1 MIKYTPS
8 SQLTLE
14 EFKHPFHQQLK
25 TDNRWVVL
33 AELVPWDEL
42 AGIYAKNLNPKAGRL
57 SVDIRMVIGALIIKH
72 KLTLSDRDTVDMISE
87 NMYMQYFCG
96 LKSMQTKL
104 PFDASLFVDIRKRVG
119 AESFDQF
126 NEIVINRYE
135 RLKPKRKRII
145 KETTA
150 DDHDKKDDPGGQS
163 IASTEKEES
172 TAKKEIPNQGK
183 LKLDAS
189 IADQYITSPNDL
201 KLVNRVREETERLVD
216 VLYKKG
222 SFDKKPRTYRR
233 NARKEYLAVSMKR
246 KKIKKELRVN
256 IGKQLRYVKRNI
268 STIDKMLTEVE
279 MDGDGMFP
287 LKHRDQ
293 RIHWVIQHVFDQQ
306 MYMYQNKVHKC
317 NDRIVNI
324 YQPQVRPMVRGKDR
338 ANVEFGAKIN
348 ISEVEGFVRC
358 NHIGWNNYDE
368 GGDLKLQV
376 EEFRQL
382 YGCYPELLLGDKK
395 YLTRENRRYLKE
407 NNIRIVGKP
416 LGRPPKQKLSGYK
429 KYKTRKEQNMRN
441 HVEGKFGQ
449 GKNGYDLNRIR
460 ARRQDTSESWI
471 SAILF
476 IMNLT
481 KLMKVAV
488 KYGYFLVF
496 SAWKQLRTIFL
507 SVATQYHSPDIS
519 IRIVAA

>member
-8 SQLTLE
+8 NQLSLE

-25 TDNRWVVL
+25 KNNRWVQL

-42 AGIYAKNLNPKAGRL
+42 ARIYAKNLNPQAGRL
-57 SVDIRMVIGALIIKH
+57 SVDIRMVIGSLIIKH
-72 KLTLSDRDTVDMISE
+72 KLSLSDRDTVDMISE
-87 NMYMQYFCG
+87 NLYMQYFCG
-96 LKSMQTKL
+96 LRSMQTEL
-104 PFDASLFVDIRKRVG
+104 PFDASLFVDIRKRLG
-119 AESFDQF
+119 AERFDQF
-126 NEIVINRYE
+126 NEIVIRRYE
-135 RLKPKRKRII
+135 SIKPKRKRII
-145 KETTA
+145 KETSSN
-150 DDHDKKDDPGGQS
+150 DKGSKDDPGEQS
-163 IASTEKEES
+163 LATRGKGKSS
-172 TAKKEIPNQGK
+172 SKKDIPNQGK

-189 IADQYITSPNDL
+189 VADQYITSPNDL
-201 KLVNRVREETERLVD
+201 KLVSRAREETERLVD
-216 VLYKKG
+216 VLYEKG

-233 NARKEYLAVSMKR
+233 NARKEYLSIAMKR
-246 KKIKKELRVN
+246 NKNKKELRVN

-268 STIDKMLTEVE
+268 STIEKMLDAVE
-279 MDGDGMFP
+279 KESDSRFP

-293 RIHWVIQHVFDQQ
+293 RIYWVIQHVFNQQ

-317 NDRIVNI
+317 SDRIVNI
-324 YQPQVRPMVRGKDR
+324 YQPHVRPIVRGKDR

-358 NHIGWNNYDE
+358 NHIGWDNYDE
-368 GGDLKLQV
+368 GGDLKFQV
-376 EEFRQL
+376 EQFKEL

-395 YLTRENRRYLKE
+395 YLTRDNRKYLKE
-407 NNIRIVGKP
+407 KDIRIVGKP
-416 LGRPPKQKLSGYK
+416 LGRPPKQKLSGYR

-481 KLMKVAV
+481 KLMKVTVECGKFLALFGLRLM
-488 KYGYFLVF
+488 KGYYLSVMVYE
-496 SAWKQLRTIFL
+496 WIPVNKTRTIL
-507 SVATQYHSPDIS
+507 
-519 IRIVAA
+519 R

>member
-1 MIKYTPS
+1 
-8 SQLTLE
+8 
-14 EFKHPFHQQLK
+14 
-25 TDNRWVVL
+25 
-33 AELVPWDEL
+33 LVPWDEL

-87 NMYMQYFCG
+87 NIYMQYFCG
-96 LKSMQTKL
+96 LRSMQTKL
-104 PFDASLFVDIRKRVG
+104 PFDASLFVDIRKRMG
-119 AESFDQF
+119 TERFDQF
-126 NEIVINRYE
+126 NEIVIRRSE
-135 RLKPKRKRII
+135 SLKPKRKRII
-145 KETTA
+145 KETRS
-150 DDHDKKDDPGGQS
+150 DDKGSKGDPGGQGA
-163 IASTEKEES
+163 ASKGKSSSKNEL
-172 TAKKEIPNQGK
+172 PNQGK

-189 IADQYITSPNDL
+189 VADQYITSPNDL
-201 KLVNRVREETERLVD
+201 KLVGRAREETERLVD
-216 VLYKKG
+216 VLYKQG
-222 SFDKKPRTYRR
+222 SLDKKPRTYRR
-233 NARKEYLAVSMKR
+233 NARKEYLAVAMKR
-246 KKIKKELRVN
+246 NKNKKELRVN
-256 IGKQLRYVKRNI
+256 IGKQLRYIRRNI
-268 STIDKMLTEVE
+268 STIEKMLDRVE
-279 MDGDGMFP
+279 KVSDNRFP

-293 RIHWVIQHVFDQQ
+293 RIYWVIQHVFDQQ

-317 NDRIVNI
+317 NDRIVNL
-324 YQPQVRPMVRGKDR
+324 YQPHVRPIVRGKDR
-338 ANVEFGAKIN
+338 ANVEFGD
-348 ISEVEGFVRC
+348 
-358 NHIGWNNYDE
+358 NYDE

-376 EEFRQL
+376 EEFKQV

-416 LGRPPKQKLSGYK
+416 LGRPPKQKLSGYR

-460 ARRQDTSESWI
+460 ARRKDTSESWI

-488 KYGYFLVF
+488 KHGYFLARTVM
-496 SAWKQLRTIFL
+496 KKLRTILLPVFIQIL
-507 SVATQYHSPDIS
+507 DWNGYKRLTTA
-519 IRIVAA
+519 